1 MMSIEVTRQLIEEGD
16 FEAALDN
23 QWSLIDGGDEG
34 ARLDLAH
41 LHDEL
46 GLHYFSQDQYLYL
59 IENEP
64 DFALEGAHGA
74 IQNYVWLR
82 EYDSARDL
90 LSQFPSLQGD
100 LSDYVESSEANFST
114 LTKGAEFLEDL
125 VSSIYADIEGVQ
137 RDFHSNLSLDNLQT
151 KLAMEEWLM
160 NIAIDLSNQPNSA
173 MGNVSIEVS
182 LAGSLGVQRP
192 LKTLVGSEIDRARD
206 YLKTSADAIGVL
218 SGLPEFALRVNP
230 IFQEACVAG
239 KKAANKFIWL
249 TYTQDR
255 ELNPEESQAIENICW
270 GLQRMGD
277 TSQGFAA
284 FVLAG
289 ITE

>member
-1 MMSIEVTRQLIEEGD
+1 MSIEITRQLIEQGN
-16 FEAALDN
+16 FEEALDN
-23 QWSLIDGGDEG
+23 QWSLIDGGDEE
-34 ARLDLAH
+34 ARIDLAH
-41 LHDEL
+41 LQDEL

-64 DFALEGAHGA
+64 DFAQEAARGA
-74 IQNYVWLR
+74 IQNYIWLR
-82 EYDSARDL
+82 EYDSARGL
-90 LSQFPSLQGD
+90 LGQFPTLQKD

-114 LTKGAEFLEDL
+114 LTKGAEFIEDL
-125 VSSIYADIEGVQ
+125 VSSIFTDIEAVQ
-137 RDFHSNLSLDNLQT
+137 ADFYSNLSLDNLQM

-160 NIAIDLSNQPNSA
+160 NIAIDLNNQPNSS

-182 LAGSLGVQRP
+182 IAGSLAAQRP

-249 TYTQDR
+249 TFTQDR

-289 ITE
+289 IIE

>member
-1 MMSIEVTRQLIEEGD
+1 MSIEITRQLIEQGN
-16 FEAALDN
+16 FEEALDN
-23 QWSLIDGGDEG
+23 QWSLIDGGDEE
-34 ARLDLAH
+34 ARIDLAH
-41 LHDEL
+41 LQDEL

-64 DFALEGAHGA
+64 VFAQEAARGAM
-74 IQNYVWLR
+74 QNYVWLR

-90 LSQFPSLQGD
+90 LGQFPTLQKD

-114 LTKGAEFLEDL
+114 LTKGVEFIEDL
-125 VSSIYADIEGVQ
+125 VSSIFTDIEAVQ
-137 RDFHSNLSLDNLQT
+137 GDFHSNLSLDNLQM

-160 NIAIDLSNQPNSA
+160 NIAIDLNNQPNSS

-182 LAGSLGVQRP
+182 IAGSLAAQRP

-218 SGLPEFALRVNP
+218 SGLPEFVLRVNP

-249 TYTQDR
+249 TFTQDR

-289 ITE
+289 IIE